1 MIRAILICMLFIF
14 CMKVNSQSFDVGIM
28 SFLNIVTNNKLY
40 EVEKDGLTLNG
51 GGLKFNFQQAYQQS
65 TCNYNIGLELSFND
79 WGNQIL
85 SRLGANTL
93 LNNQIGINIIL
104 LNGLALYVDNLA
116 YVFGAEASVFYLIK
130 IKNIDRVKLNLGLRF
145 TQNTKYKTIGN
156 FSFVDLPISI
166 CWLFGNRID

>member
-14 CMKVNSQSFDVGIM
+14 CMKVNSQSFDVGLM
-28 SFLNIVTNNKLY
+28 VFPNIITQNELY
-40 EVEKDGLTLNG
+40 DVEKDGLTLNG
-51 GGLKFNFQQAYQQS
+51 GGLKFNFQQAYKQS
-65 TCNYNIGLELSFND
+65 SYNYNLGVELSFND

-93 LNNQIGINIIL
+93 LDNQTGINIIL
-104 LNGLALYVDNLA
+104 LNGLALYVDNSA

-130 IKNIDRVKLNLGLRF
+130 IKNINRVKLNVGLRF

-156 FSFVDLPISI
+156 FSFVDLPVSIS
-166 CWLFGNRID
+166 WLFGNGTN